1 MPERIAGSTGRG
13 TRGLNL
19 MPTASTPDEIVGR
32 SLRLDRVA
40 AGVPLTA
47 LASRLGLSVGHLSNI
62 EAGKRKASS
71 ELIARIRGAIKDLT

>member
-1 MPERIAGSTGRG
+1 
-13 TRGLNL
+13 

-40 AGVPLTA
+40 AGVSLTD
-47 LASRLGLSVGHLSNI
+47 LARRLGLSVGHLSNI

-71 ELIARIRGAIKDLT
+71 DLIARIRATIKDLT